1 MSPVREK
8 FIKIIQSL
16 PYEID
21 KEILK
26 RNTKEILQ
34 EITQKYVDTYGVSD
48 LSQNDKDCIQS
59 LSFWDKSLTPYV
71 STYF

>member
-59 LSFWDKSLTPYV
+59 LIGNKI
-71 STYF
+71 